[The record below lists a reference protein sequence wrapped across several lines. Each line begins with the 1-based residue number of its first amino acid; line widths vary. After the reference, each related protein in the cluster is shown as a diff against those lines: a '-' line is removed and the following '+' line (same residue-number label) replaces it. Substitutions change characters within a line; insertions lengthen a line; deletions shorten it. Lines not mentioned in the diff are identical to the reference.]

1 MLVRLRTDEAR
12 TAMPSHWTTRQIHLF
27 GGGSQVENFRE
38 MSTIYPV
45 RVIRRSS
52 RPVPLRPGPSIELP
66 SRFAFEGRE
75 IDTAEFLADMEAT
88 GLLVL
93 KDDRLVFERYW
104 LGYDATT
111 QVASWSVGK
120 SFVSALVGIAIDEGA
135 IGSIE
140 DDVARYAP
148 ELKGSAY
155 DGVRLKDVL
164 QMSSGAKWNEDY
176 SDPQSDINR
185 WLRLLAEGGSIDAF
199 AASSVRECDPGTVNR
214 YSTTDTHVL
223 GMVVRGATRRSL
235 TEYLREKLWDP
246 LGAEADAFWVVDST
260 GVEVAGGGLSATLG
274 DFARLGVL
282 YLNGGM
288 WNGRQIVSEDWVKAS
303 VTPDAPHLMPRPG
316 SAGYG
321 LQWWVPDPSGAYTAI
336 GAYNQFVWVDPASR
350 TVIAKTS
357 AFRRYAADL
366 QPESYRIS
374 DHFALFRAI
383 ADGT

>member
-1 MLVRLRTDEAR
+1 
-12 TAMPSHWTTRQIHLF
+12 MPSHWMTRQTHLF
-27 GGGSQVENFRE
+27 GGRSQVENFRE

-52 RPVPLRPGPSIELP
+52 RPVPLRSGPSIELP

-75 IDTAEFLADMEAT
+75 MDTAEFLADMETT
-88 GLLVL
+88 GLVVL

-104 LGYDATT
+104 LGNDETT
-111 QVASWSVGK
+111 QAASWSVGK
-120 SFVSALVGIAIDEGA
+120 SFVSALVGIAIDERA
-135 IGSIE
+135 ISSID

-148 ELKGSAY
+148 ELKGGAY

-164 QMSSGAKWNEDY
+164 QTSSGVKWNEDY
-176 SDPQSDINR
+176 SDPESDINR

-199 AASSVRECDPGTVNR
+199 AASSVRGCDPGTLSR
-214 YSTTDTHVL
+214 YNTTDTHVL
-223 GMVVRGATRRSL
+223 GMVVRGATQRSL

-260 GVEVAGGGLSATLG
+260 GVEVAGGGLNATLR
-274 DFARLGVL
+274 DYARLGVL
-282 YLNGGM
+282 YLNGGV

-316 SAGYG
+316 SSGYG
-321 LQWWVPDPSGAYTAI
+321 YQWWIPDSSGAYTAI
-336 GAYNQFVWVDPASR
+336 GVYNQFVWIDPASR

-366 QPESYRIS
+366 RAESYRVS